1 MFNVS
6 IDNEK
11 NHMNESAQSYPGDD
25 IVINPLIHLTYSIEI
40 AAEPAD
46 IWPWLIQV
54 GYHRG
59 GWYIDKWTDRI
70 EQQYFWPLL
79 VPPEA
84 RGTWQP
90 PADAILPEFQ
100 DLKIGDTIPD
110 GPPGSA
116 YYEVVALENQRIMV
130 LCATTHFKYMAPRFV
145 RGTRYEPKGVWSW
158 AFILEP
164 VSDENTKLTSRWRGT
179 GEPKLYLSIFK
190 PLLWFID
197 RHQQREILKGIK
209 RRSEQKK

>member
-1 MFNVS
+1 
-6 IDNEK
+6 
-11 NHMNESAQSYPGDD
+11 MNESAKSYPGDE
-25 IVINPLIHLTYSIEI
+25 IVPDPLIQLQYSLDI

-54 GYHRG
+54 GYHRA

-90 PADAILPEFQ
+90 PADEILPEFQ

-110 GPPGSA
+110 GPPDSA
-116 YYEVVALENQRIMV
+116 YYDVVALENPQLMV
-130 LCATTHFKYMAPRFV
+130 LRATTHFNYIAPKFV
-145 RGTRYEPKGVWSW
+145 YGTRYAPKGIWSW
-158 AFILEP
+158 AFMLEP
-164 VSDENTKLTSRWRGT
+164 DANSKTQLTSRWRAAV
-179 GEPKLYLSIFK
+179 EPKFYITLFK
-190 PLLWFID
+190 PILRLID

-209 RRSEQKK
+209 RRVEREY